1 MFQKSLTRHVGFE
14 THPRRKCY
22 VPFASTRISLA
33 RRRRMTTRRGPRPKL
48 ALRRER
54 AATGHREQAPTNF
67 FADIRVNFRRLSRK
81 RSAFPTTGL
90 SVMRFDRTRLGAH
103 KVYRFRLYTSPFIK
117 RSSTKKTE
125 REREREKARLNTRL
139 IINVRVNLQI
149 CWRVLC
155 EFISQNEQNANRRDT
170 LCTSWL
176 YIGEGGKKEGYTMEI
191 EQTFVSRV
199 SRCRAIS
206 RIK

>member
-1 MFQKSLTRHVGFE
+1 MLRTVGLNTNF
-14 THPRRKCY
+14 P
-22 VPFASTRISLA
+22 
-33 RRRRMTTRRGPRPKL
+33 
-48 ALRRER
+48 R
-54 AATGHREQAPTNF
+54 AATTNDNEARPKAQVGSATRARSHRTPRTSPDKLF
-67 FADIRVNFRRLSRK
+67 RRADIRVNFRRLSRK

-125 REREREKARLNTRL
+125 RERERGKARLNTRL